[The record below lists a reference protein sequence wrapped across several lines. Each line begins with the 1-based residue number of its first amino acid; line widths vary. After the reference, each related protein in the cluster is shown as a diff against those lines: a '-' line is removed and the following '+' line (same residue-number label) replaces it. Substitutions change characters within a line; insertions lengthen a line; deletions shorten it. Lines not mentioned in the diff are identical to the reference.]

1 MPCGSCGATV
11 TRPEFTATG
20 SSESCAHVH
29 RASREIRESALSGDN
44 RSRCRCSRPPL
55 KLLRCAKGDPLAF
68 HALVV
73 DDSSAVRAFV
83 RASLENAD
91 FARVEEAGT
100 GFEAL
105 RFLATHAFD
114 VVIVDVNMPDINGLE
129 LLSFMKKS
137 PRQQGARKILIS
149 TQAGGLDSQ
158 RGAELGADAFLK
170 KPFTVDELRELVSS
184 LLRPAEGV
192 SG

>member
-1 MPCGSCGATV
+1 
-11 TRPEFTATG
+11 
-20 SSESCAHVH
+20 
-29 RASREIRESALSGDN
+29 
-44 RSRCRCSRPPL
+44 
-55 KLLRCAKGDPLAF
+55 LAF
-68 HALVV
+68 YALIV

-83 RASLENAD
+83 RASLESAD
-91 FARVEEAGT
+91 FARVEEAAT

-105 RFLATHAFD
+105 RLLATNAFD

-149 TQAGGLDSQ
+149 TQAGGPDSQ
-158 RGAELGADAFLK
+158 CGIELGADAFLE
-170 KPFTVDELRELVSS
+170 KPFAVGDLRELVAQ
-184 LLRPAEGV
+184 LLAPAEGI